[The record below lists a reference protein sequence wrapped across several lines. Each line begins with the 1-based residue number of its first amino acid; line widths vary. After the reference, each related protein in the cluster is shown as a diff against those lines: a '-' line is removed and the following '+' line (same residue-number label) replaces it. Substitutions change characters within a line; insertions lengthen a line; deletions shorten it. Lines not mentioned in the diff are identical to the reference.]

1 MRVHRIYGKS
11 TTMEIIPLINWV
23 FNVIDE
29 AHCCEGRDDNF
40 VCNLLINGPCFKMLT
55 AGSFMC
61 FAKKK
66 IFN

>member
-1 MRVHRIYGKS
+1 
-11 TTMEIIPLINWV
+11 MEIIPLINWV

-29 AHCCEGRDDNF
+29 AHCCEGRDDTF